1 MQKKD
6 IDKEY
11 VEKFLTL
18 LSNDDVSNEEIME
31 EIRALVRDYEDELN
45 EAHKEDF
52 ISNELLMSEGQ
63 KTATEIPS
71 HINKDFLMA
80 KARQRYFAAEDLDEE
95 IFSEL
100 TEGEKFHHRKSIQT
114 IFMQLVEKA
123 KPLPEQKHEM
133 SRTFKR
139 IESSGDENEEKQ
151 SYYTSRIENL
161 EEQLRITHLRIDE
174 IVKLNKGKIS
184 TFLLERNIEE
194 LRHIKEEKTNLE
206 KQISTYK
213 ELLLT

>member
-161 EEQLRITHLRIDE
+161 EEQLRITDLRIDE